1 MPATFLDLSNR
12 VLRRLN
18 EVELSSSDFP
28 TARGVQALVK
38 DAVQAS
44 IASINQSEFEWPFNA
59 AEHTQTLEI
68 GREEYDWPNFFKV
81 VDWNSFQ
88 VIESINGSNEFK
100 HLNYISR
107 DEYYDKYRDDDN
119 ESDSAGRS
127 RPTMVFPSHGNGF
140 GVTPSPD
147 KTFQIRFRY
156 FLNYADLNLYD
167 DQTRVPESFSSVVV
181 DGALM
186 HMYMFKDNVEAAQ
199 VAQALFAQGLKNLQT
214 LYINNYEYISDH
226 RVAF

>member
-1 MPATFLDLSNR
+1 
-12 VLRRLN
+12 
-18 EVELSSSDFP
+18 
-28 TARGVQALVK
+28 
-38 DAVQAS
+38 VQAS

-199 VAQALFAQGLKNLQT
+199 VAQSLFAQGLKNLQT